1 MNQEDMIIQLTEHEQ
16 NIKSLK
22 HRMEKVEVMS
32 DNLYKLSLS
41 VEKLASSVS
50 QIAETQ
56 SKSIKRIEA
65 IEKQPLV
72 AAQNIKNEILKAI
85 IAAIAGGGI
94 GYFLSFLN

>member
-1 MNQEDMIIQLTEHEQ
+1 MVIMLTEHEQ

-22 HRMEKVEVMS
+22 HRMEKVEATS
-32 DNLYKLSLS
+32 ENINKLAIS
-41 VEKLASSVS
+41 VERLASSVS

-65 IEKQPLV
+65 IERQPLI

-85 IAAIAGGGI
+85 IAAIVGGAI
-94 GYFLSFLN
+94 GYFLSFLQ

>member
-1 MNQEDMIIQLTEHEQ
+1 MNQEEMVVKLTEHEQ

-22 HRMEKVEVMS
+22 HRMEKVEIMS
-32 DNLYKLSLS
+32 ENLNKLAIS
-41 VEKLASSVS
+41 VERLASSVS

-72 AAQNIKNEILKAI
+72 AAQNIKNEIIKAI
-85 IAAIAGGGI
+85 IAAIVGGAI
-94 GYFLSFLN
+94 GYFLSFLQ

>member
-85 IAAIAGGGI
+85 IAAIVGGGI

>member
-1 MNQEDMIIQLTEHEQ
+1 MVIMLTEHEQ

-22 HRMEKVEVMS
+22 RRMEKVEATS
-32 DNLYKLSLS
+32 ENINKLAIS
-41 VEKLASSVS
+41 VERLASSVS

-65 IEKQPLV
+65 IERQPLI

-85 IAAIAGGGI
+85 IAAIVGGAI
-94 GYFLSFLN
+94 GYFLSFLQ